1 MTEEALAMGNV
12 NNQSELNSTPLTISL
27 PSELS
32 FLNKVPSKMLNKNA
46 MTDNRKSIAD
56 KPPPIPTAYTYNN
69 MGFKDETTFGSCWR
83 NTSNQQT
90 NQLMNSSYVV
100 SSHISLPSS
109 VSNDVSQTSPTTTNS
124 KNHKNHSLS
133 SFQNIKVEDQKLF
146 YFQKQKYESLHSYK
160 HFDEDIS
167 NNRQMLNKPGQIK
180 TILKSALEKKIRK
193 QAPKILVLT
202 L

>member
-1 MTEEALAMGNV
+1 MTEEALAMGNI
-12 NNQSELNSTPLTISL
+12 NNQSKLNSTPLTISL

-46 MTDNRKSIAD
+46 MTDNRKIIAD
-56 KPPPIPTAYTYNN
+56 KPPPIPTAYNNYN
-69 MGFKDETTFGSCWR
+69 MCFKDETTFGSCWR
-83 NTSNQQT
+83 NTSKLP

-109 VSNDVSQTSPTTTNS
+109 VSNDVSQTSPTTTN
-124 KNHKNHSLS
+124 NKNHSLS
-133 SFQNIKVEDQKLF
+133 SFQNKQVDDQKRN
-146 YFQKQKYESLHSYK
+146 YFQKQNYESLHSYK

-167 NNRQMLNKPGQIK
+167 NNRKMLNKPGQIQ
-180 TILKSALEKKIRK
+180 TILKTALEKKIRK

>member
-1 MTEEALAMGNV
+1 MTEEALAMGNI
-12 NNQSELNSTPLTISL
+12 NNQSKLNSTPLTISL

-46 MTDNRKSIAD
+46 MTDNRKIIAD
-56 KPPPIPTAYTYNN
+56 KPPPIPTAYNNYN
-69 MGFKDETTFGSCWR
+69 MCFKDETTFGSCWR
-83 NTSNQQT
+83 NTSNQLP

-109 VSNDVSQTSPTTTNS
+109 VSNDVSQTSPTTTN
-124 KNHKNHSLS
+124 NKNHSLS
-133 SFQNIKVEDQKLF
+133 SFQNKQVDDQKRN
-146 YFQKQKYESLHSYK
+146 YFQKQNYESLHSYK

-167 NNRQMLNKPGQIK
+167 NNRKMLNKPGQIQ
-180 TILKSALEKKIRK
+180 TILKTALEKKIRK